1 MIVEATGKVMQV
13 LSKIEGV
20 SAKTGKAWEKYTYL
34 IEQSGMRPTSLV
46 VSVFNYGEHVGE
58 LLNMGDTVRMS
69 LRIEAHY
76 DLHERKHAFL
86 MAKERLES
94 QGYDPVNPFDNG
106 VPDNAHWREHMR
118 ADIAMLLK
126 CDAIFMLPGW
136 ELSKGCKLELDV
148 ASSCGIAVIIEP
160 VQPCDYDVK
169 KSGAETCVL
178 P

>member
-1 MIVEATGKVMQV
+1 MGKV
-13 LSKIEGV
+13 KI
-20 SAKTGKAWEKYTYL
+20 Y
-34 IEQSGMRPTSLV
+34 ISGP
-46 VSVFNYGEHVGE
+46 
-58 LLNMGDTVRMS
+58 
-69 LRIEAHY
+69 IAHY

-136 ELSKGCKLELDV
+136 ELSKGCKL
-148 ASSCGIAVIIEP
+148 
-160 VQPCDYDVK
+160 
-169 KSGAETCVL
+169 
-178 P
+178 

>member
-1 MIVEATGKVMQV
+1 MGKV
-13 LSKIEGV
+13 KI
-20 SAKTGKAWEKYTYL
+20 Y
-34 IEQSGMRPTSLV
+34 ISGP
-46 VSVFNYGEHVGE
+46 
-58 LLNMGDTVRMS
+58 
-69 LRIEAHY
+69 IAHY

-94 QGYDPVNPFDNG
+94 LGYDPVNPFDNG

-160 VQPCDYDVK
+160 VHPCDYDVK

>member
-69 LRIEAHY
+69 AHFVKDGQKWY
-76 DLHERKHAFL
+76 NEVTAFNIVSF
-86 MAKERLES
+86 R
-94 QGYDPVNPFDNG
+94 
-106 VPDNAHWREHMR
+106 
-118 ADIAMLLK
+118 
-126 CDAIFMLPGW
+126 
-136 ELSKGCKLELDV
+136 
-148 ASSCGIAVIIEP
+148 
-160 VQPCDYDVK
+160 
-169 KSGAETCVL
+169 
-178 P
+178 